1 MKILY
6 KWKKLALCILLAS
19 TTTITACDDNKST
32 KTATSENDT
41 QKQVRDKEQHQIVKY
56 NAYIDVANA
65 EFITDGF
72 SGDFEKQ
79 MQFINDNIENKKP
92 LKNYFA
98 VNDNNIQGKKKGLEN
113 ALKMEGN
120 LAELDVAAEQYLQAL
135 NVLEPLNQELSM
147 YGSTKEYLSDGGK
160 LFMEKEPALFEQ
172 LKKVLLAENEF
183 KEQIQILDEK
193 NIKQTF
199 DSAKKESLSYY
210 KIGVIYYGKLIS
222 REIKEA
228 ISQADNTGLAKLD
241 ENINLMNTLVKG
253 YDKTKTVTG
262 GTCLSSMTLFL
273 ASARTISNELKHD
286 RTEYTTVPPAAFP
299 GMASMQRGSP
309 AQQEA
314 NTMNDNLS
322 SVIDSFNTD
331 GC

>member
-1 MKILY
+1 MEILY

-19 TTTITACDDNKST
+19 TTTLTACDDNKST
-32 KTATSENDT
+32 QTATSENAT
-41 QKQVRDKEQHQIVKY
+41 QKQDRDKEQHEIAKY

-65 EFITDGF
+65 VFVTDGF

-98 VNDNNIQGKKKGLEN
+98 VSDSNIQGKKKGLER

-120 LAELDVAAEQYLQAL
+120 LAELDVAAEKYLQAL
-135 NVLEPLNQELSM
+135 KVLEPLNKELSM
-147 YGSTKEYLSDGGK
+147 YGSTNEYLSDGGK

-172 LKKVLLAENEF
+172 LRKVLLAESEF
-183 KEQIQILDEK
+183 ELQIQILDEK
-193 NIKQTF
+193 NIKRTF
-199 DSAKKESLSYY
+199 DSAKKESLEYY

-222 REIKEA
+222 REVKET
-228 ISQADNTGLAKLD
+228 ISQTDNTGLAKLD
-241 ENINLMNTLVKG
+241 ENINSMNALVKG

-286 RTEYTTVPPAAFP
+286 RTEYTTVPPVAFP
-299 GMASMQRGSP
+299 GMASMQGGSP
-309 AQQEA
+309 AQREA
-314 NTMNDNLS
+314 NAMNDNLS

>member
-172 LKKVLLAENEF
+172 LKKVLLAEDEF

-262 GTCLSSMTLFL
+262 GTCLSSMTLF
-273 ASARTISNELKHD
+273 
-286 RTEYTTVPPAAFP
+286 
-299 GMASMQRGSP
+299 
-309 AQQEA
+309 
-314 NTMNDNLS
+314 
-322 SVIDSFNTD
+322 
-331 GC
+331 

>member
-1 MKILY
+1 
-6 KWKKLALCILLAS
+6 
-19 TTTITACDDNKST
+19 
-32 KTATSENDT
+32 
-41 QKQVRDKEQHQIVKY
+41 H
-56 NAYIDVANA
+56 
-65 EFITDGF
+65 
-72 SGDFEKQ
+72 
-79 MQFINDNIENKKP
+79 IE
-92 LKNYFA
+92 Y
-98 VNDNNIQGKKKGLEN
+98 
-113 ALKMEGN
+113 MT
-120 LAELDVAAEQYLQAL
+120 
-135 NVLEPLNQELSM
+135 

-172 LKKVLLAENEF
+172 LKKVLLAEDEF
-183 KEQIQILDEK
+183 KEQILDEK

-210 KIGVIYYGKLIS
+210 KIGVIYYGKIIS
-222 REIKEA
+222 REIKES
-228 ISQADNTGLAKLD
+228 ISQTDNTGLAKLD

-299 GMASMQRGSP
+299 GIASMQRGSP